1 MTVVYTKP
9 QCVQC
14 DMTKRL
20 MDKIGVEYTTVD
32 IVENPEELEKLIA
45 MGYRAAPVVVTPD
58 GTSFAGFQP
67 EKIQAIADASV

>member
-1 MTVVYTKP
+1 VVTVYTKP
-9 QCVQC
+9 QCIQC

-32 IVENPEELEKLIA
+32 IVENPEELDKLIS
-45 MGYRAAPVVVTPD
+45 MGYRAAPVVVAPD

-67 EKIQAIADASV
+67 EKITALAA

>member
-1 MTVVYTKP
+1 MTTVYTKP

-32 IVENPEELEKLIA
+32 IVENPEELDKLIEL
-45 MGYRAAPVVVTPD
+45 GYRAAPVVVTD
-58 GTSFAGFQP
+58 SDSWAGFQSD
-67 EKIQAIADASV
+67 KITALAA